1 MGRILRI
8 LGIVVVVVILAG
20 GILLYRT
27 LNTAGYFATVASN
40 FAGKC
45 QAVMGAIGAEDI
57 DLDRATG
64 NLFISSQGRRLSP
77 AGVLDQGG
85 IFLARLDKP
94 DAPPQPLTAELSRTI
109 HPHGISLFADAAG
122 RKTLAVIN
130 HPGEGADQ
138 VLLFDIAGAEGA
150 SLTLRRTVED
160 PLLRNLNDVTLV
172 SHEAFYATNDHGS
185 QTAFGEQLENWLML
199 PRSTV
204 TYYDGSAAVIAATGF
219 NYANGINRNADA
231 AEIYVAETTG
241 RNLSTFRRSATTGA
255 LAHIHDLFIPMGL
268 DNIDVDSDG
277 NLWIGAHPRLLDF
290 VAHAQDAAKRSPSA
304 VVKVTP
310 AGDATAYETIYVNT
324 GEEFSGSSVAV
335 HDKGRLTIGS
345 VFEPQYLNCTLN

>member
-8 LGIVVVVVILAG
+8 LGIGFVVLILVG
-20 GILLYRT
+20 GVLLYRAF
-27 LNTAGYFATVASN
+27 NTAGYFATVASS

-45 QAVMGAIGAEDI
+45 EAVQGAIGAEDI
-57 DLDRATG
+57 ELDRATG
-64 NLFISSQGRRLSP
+64 NLFISSQDRRT
-77 AGVLDQGG
+77 VRQGG
-85 IFLARLDKP
+85 IYLAKIEHP
-94 DAPPQPLTAELSRTI
+94 EIAPRWITAPLAMPL
-109 HPHGISLFADAAG
+109 HPHGLSLFADAAG

-130 HPGEGADQ
+130 HPGKGADQ
-138 VLLFDIAGAEGA
+138 ILLFDVTDSADGAT
-150 SLTLRRTVED
+150 LTLRRTVED

-185 QTAFGEQLENWLML
+185 ETAFGEQLENWLML

-204 TYYDGSAAVIAATGF
+204 TYYDGTAAAIAATGF

-231 AEIYVAETTG
+231 SEIYVAETTG
-241 RNLSTFRRSATTGA
+241 RNLSTFRRNATTGA

-268 DNIDVDSDG
+268 DNIDVDAEG
-277 NLWIGAHPRLLDF
+277 NLWVGAHPRLLDF

-310 AGDATAYETIYVNT
+310 AGDASTFETIYVNT
-324 GEEFSGSSVAV
+324 GEEISGSSVAV
-335 HDKGRLTIGS
+335 RHEGRLVIGS
-345 VFEPQYLNCTLN
+345 VFEPQILNCTLN